1 MSVDNYLEM
10 LQDIQ
15 REYRRIH
22 NRIEIS
28 TAADPYTSELA
39 ELHSE
44 ASECCRKIT
53 SLLGNREDSYELRK
67 WEKRRAEHLDACKRI
82 LEHIKSKKNEN
93 IAAASKS
100 SEDDN
105 TVDDETKK
113 GWFCET
119 PKQSFDDVAGMEYMK
134 EELRKHVKNADKK
147 GLFELFGMDAMTG
160 FLFYGPPGCGKT
172 YLIEAFVHELMKDG
186 YKYMSIESGDILSK
200 YQGESEKRVKE
211 IFRTAEDCA
220 PCILFL
226 DEIDNLCTDRNTP
239 DLPPHK
245 VSLTEAFL
253 TAFNHMKSSGKEV
266 FFMAATNFPQKI
278 DIAMSSRMK
287 LERVP
292 LPDQAA
298 ITHYLEFKFNKAS
311 IQIDDSIS
319 WEKMAKD
326 FKNCS
331 YRDID
336 ALINNV
342 KRELITISD
351 EQGLNDE
358 ESVEAV
364 VSGKIRLN
372 AEIYKKSLSKV
383 IFAPINSYMK
393 ELEAWEAKM
402 NINRTQD
409 GDEGENKG
417 GKDDKGNQEN
427 SDTPRKHTRKSLFGD
442 KSKSVL
448 KEGNTH
454 FQSIPQDGNMFN
466 SNPFMDIQKAF
477 IFNECI
483 CPATVAH
490 QESGERYLEYLEK
503 LKEALQA
510 AGDSETVEALNNEIS
525 GVRNALYYPADELHT
540 RFSGMADTAFDI
552 SYDPFFTLLQGNSVQ
567 GFYGTCGII
576 ASCNMVNQQ
585 TGSRLTEAD
594 GVAEFTAAGICTE
607 EGGTSTENRECFIR
621 SKNLQFEGIIQDWV
635 EIDTKGMLCPDVEEM
650 KQRFC
655 AGESIMIGLKA
666 QDLMQ
671 EELSNREK
679 DPIRQLEISIKLAQD
694 PDSVPL
700 EEIVDAFYPEYSNHM
715 VTLAGFSSESDG
727 TVTGFWLNDTGGWT
741 QITNR
746 IFIST
751 EKYNLMRENTIGFCV
766 EFVKK

>member
-1 MSVDNYLEM
+1 MSVDNYLDM
-10 LQDIQ
+10 LQDLQ
-15 REYRRIH
+15 REYQRVSNKIT
-22 NRIEIS
+22 IS
-28 TAADPYTSELA
+28 TDENPYTTELA
-39 ELHSE
+39 GLHSD
-44 ASECCRKIT
+44 ASEWCRKIT
-53 SLLGNREDSYELRK
+53 ALLGNSEDSYELRR
-67 WEKRRAEHLDACKRI
+67 WERRRAEHLD
-82 LEHIKSKKNEN
+82 KSKKILDHLKNKRNEN
-93 IAAASKS
+93 IATGSKS
-100 SEDDN
+100 PENEDA
-105 TVDDETKK
+105 VDENVRKE
-113 GWFCET
+113 WFREM
-119 PKQSFDDVAGMEYMK
+119 PKQSFDDVAGMEDMK
-134 EELRKHVKNADKK
+134 QELKKHVKNADKK

-200 YQGESEKRVKE
+200 YQGESEKKVKDV
-211 IFRTAEDCA
+211 FRTAEESA

-226 DEIDNLCTDRNTP
+226 DEIDNLCADRNTP
-239 DLPPHK
+239 ELPPHK

-253 TAFNHMKSSGKEV
+253 TAFNHMKNSKKEV
-266 FFMAATNFPQKI
+266 FLMAATNFPQKI
-278 DIAMSSRMK
+278 DIAMLSRMK
-287 LERVP
+287 MERVP
-292 LPDQAA
+292 LPDQPA
-298 ITHYLEFKFNKAS
+298 ITHYLEFKFNKSS
-311 IQIDDSIS
+311 IQIDDSVS
-319 WEKMAKD
+319 WTKMAED
-326 FKNCS
+326 FRNCS

-342 KRELITISD
+342 KHELIAVSD

-372 AEIYKKSLSKV
+372 AEIYQRALKKV
-383 IFAPINSYMK
+383 IFAPISDYMQ
-393 ELEAWEAKM
+393 ELDAWEAKM
-402 NINRTQD
+402 NINKTTQADD
-409 GDEGENKG
+409 GDED
-417 GKDDKGNQEN
+417 DDKGSKGESAPKQ
-427 SDTPRKHTRKSLFGD
+427 PHTRKALFRG
-442 KSKSVL
+442 KSTQSVL
-448 KEGNTH
+448 NESSDH
-454 FQSIPQDGNMFN
+454 FHSIPQDGNMFN
-466 SNPFMDIQKAF
+466 SNPFEDIKNAF
-477 IFNECI
+477 IFNECR

-490 QESGERYLEYLEK
+490 QESGERYLEELEK
-503 LKEALQA
+503 IKKEIEA
-510 AGDSETVEALNNEIS
+510 AGDLSALEAINNEMS
-525 GVRNALYYPADELHT
+525 AVRNALYYPADELHT
-540 RFSGMADTAFDI
+540 GFGGMSGTAFDEA
-552 SYDPFFTLLQGNSVQ
+552 YDPFFTLQQGQSVEGYQ
-567 GFYGTCGII
+567 GTCGII

-585 TGSRLTEAD
+585 TGSRMTEAD
-594 GVAEFTAAGICTE
+594 GVAEFVSADICKPG
-607 EGGTSTENRECFIR
+607 GGTSTENRECFIR

-635 EIDTKGMLCPDVEEM
+635 EIDTKGMLCPDVEEL